1 MVCVVALGPLPASQ
15 GHSWDNGHSGHRK
28 EICPVAEERGLSAP
42 HPRLLSADISLT
54 RKSPSKGA
62 QSGEARWPAAAAHV
76 ARNTARPSPK
86 HRAGVGPR
94 PLTEPSARRG
104 PPGSP
109 PSELPSFPSS
119 AVLRAWGW
127 EGVDSLVFFPFLLCS
142 IHRSPGESPGTGPRP
157 AEAAQSGSGAAWSS
171 AVALRRR
178 RPCASRRSLCLLV
191 PEVT

>member
-1 MVCVVALGPLPASQ
+1 MALGPLPASQ
-15 GHSWDNGHSGHRK
+15 GHSWDNGHSRHRK

-104 PPGSP
+104 P
-109 PSELPSFPSS
+109 L
-119 AVLRAWGW
+119 
-127 EGVDSLVFFPFLLCS
+127 GVHLQNCPPFLLRPFS
-142 IHRSPGESPGTGPRP
+142 GREGGRVWTAWFFFLFFSAAFTGHQENLLEQGPGP
-157 AEAAQSGSGAAWSS
+157 
-171 AVALRRR
+171 LRQRR
-178 RPCASRRSLCLLV
+178 AGLV
-191 PEVT
+191 PPGARLSH

>member
-127 EGVDSLVFFPFLLCS
+127 QGVDSLVFFLFFSAAFTSHQENLLE
-142 IHRSPGESPGTGPRP
+142 HGPGP
-157 AEAAQSGSGAAWSS
+157 
-171 AVALRRR
+171 LRQRR
-178 RPCASRRSLCLLV
+178 AGLV
-191 PEVT
+191 PPGARLSH

>member
-42 HPRLLSADISLT
+42 HSRLLSAGISLT

-94 PLTEPSARRG
+94 PLTTQRTAGAPWESTFRTALLSFFG
-104 PPGSP
+104 CSPG
-109 PSELPSFPSS
+109 
-119 AVLRAWGW
+119 V
-127 EGVDSLVFFPFLLCS
+127 GVAGCGQLGFFPFLLCS
-142 IHRSPGESPGTGPRP
+142 IHQSPGESPGTWPRP